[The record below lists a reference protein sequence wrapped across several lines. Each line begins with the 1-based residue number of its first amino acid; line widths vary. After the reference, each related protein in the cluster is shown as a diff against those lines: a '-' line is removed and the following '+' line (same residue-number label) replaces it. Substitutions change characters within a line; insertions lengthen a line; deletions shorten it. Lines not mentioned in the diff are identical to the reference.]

1 MQLTAVLVDQLAL
14 DYGLVITNTHQ
25 LRGGDINKAYRI
37 ETTTGPFFL
46 KYNQYPHGYDMLQT
60 EALGLQE
67 LAATKAIPVPITH
80 GWGTCQN
87 YHYLLL
93 EDWSKQ
99 QAKADFWPSFGRALA
114 KLHQQSAPQFGLSY
128 SNYIASL
135 HQSNETK
142 QDWPTFYWNQ
152 RIEPL
157 ARAAVDARLLTK
169 ADSAAFDQLAKKLK
183 LIFPTTSPALLHG
196 DLWSGNYLISPN
208 GQAGLIDPAIYYG
221 HREMD
226 LAMTK
231 LFGGFS
237 DAFYTAYDEFYP
249 LDQHWEERIALCQL
263 YPLLVHV
270 HLFGAAYVPAVKGVL
285 KAYL

>member
-1 MQLTAVLVDQLAL
+1 MQLAAVLVDQLAL
-14 DYGLVITNTHQ
+14 DYGLVITNTQ
-25 LRGGDINKAYRI
+25 ALRGGDINKAFRL
-37 ETTTGPFFL
+37 ETSTGSFFL
-46 KYNQYPHGYDMLQT
+46 KYNQYPQGNDMLQT

-67 LAATKAIPVPITH
+67 LAATEAIPVPITH

-142 QDWPTFYWNQ
+142 QDWPTFYWCQ
-152 RIEPL
+152 RLEPL
-157 ARAAVDARLLTK
+157 ARAAVDAGLLTQ
-169 ADSAAFDQLAKKLK
+169 ADSVAFDQLALRLH
-183 LIFPTTSPALLHG
+183 LIFPTAAPALLHG
-196 DLWSGNYLISPN
+196 DLWSGNYLISPS

-237 DAFYTAYDEFYP
+237 DAFYAAYDEYFP
-249 LDQHWEERIALCQL
+249 LDQDWEERIKLCQL

-270 HLFGAAYVPAVKGVL
+270 HLFGAAYVQAVKEVL
-285 KAYL
+285 KRYK